1 MPTVGLR
8 QIQGNAALLG
18 SGQSHP
24 KTISRQAL
32 SSSGQKLVRVIEQPE
47 VEASRA
53 IVEARSLIVDHT
65 IECLH
70 GSVAEIASGVG
81 VHLDYLG
88 ESLAMVQ
95 PILFTDYLEWARL
108 GGVHLGE
115 TLECLA
121 EALQVHLATPEADS
135 ALEYVKAGLQQLTSS
150 PRKVESFLRP
160 DQPLGE
166 LAGKYWTNLLA
177 GERHVASRLITEA
190 VAGGVLVEDVYL
202 QVFQPCQRELGRL
215 WHLGE
220 ISVAQEHYC
229 TAATQLIMSQ
239 LYPYLF
245 AGERIGRTLVATC
258 IAGDLHEVGV
268 RFVADMFEL
277 KGWDT
282 FYLGAS
288 TPLDGIVQSVR
299 EHKADVLAISIT
311 YTPNLRQV
319 KELIRRLRAE
329 PDCSNLKILV
339 GGLPFNVAPSM
350 WREIGADGWAQDALA
365 AVELGNRLISTRA

>member
-1 MPTVGLR
+1 M
-8 QIQGNAALLG
+8 
-18 SGQSHP
+18 
-24 KTISRQAL
+24 
-32 SSSGQKLVRVIEQPE
+32 
-47 VEASRA
+47 
-53 IVEARSLIVDHT
+53 DHT
-65 IECLH
+65 LECLH
-70 GSVAEIASGVG
+70 GGVPETAQRVQ

-95 PILFTDYLEWARL
+95 PTLFTDYVEWARVGAADL
-108 GGVHLGE
+108 GH

-121 EALQVHLATPEADS
+121 EALQANLSESVADP
-135 ALEYVKAGLQQLTSS
+135 ARTYVKAGLEQLALS
-150 PRKVESFLRP
+150 PRKVETFLRP
-160 DQPLGE
+160 DQPLAD
-166 LAGKYWTNLLA
+166 LAGGYWTNLLA
-177 GERHVASRLITEA
+177 GERQAASRLIMEA
-190 VAGGVLVEDVYL
+190 VAGGVSVEEVYL
-202 QVFQPCQRELGRL
+202 QVFQPCQHELGRL
-215 WHLGE
+215 WHLNQ

-282 FYLGAS
+282 FYLGAN

-299 EHKADVLAISIT
+299 EHKADVLAISVT

-319 KELIRRLRAE
+319 KDLIGRLRAE
-329 PDCSNLKILV
+329 PDCSELKILV

-350 WREIGADGWAQDALA
+350 WREIGADGWAQDAVA
-365 AVELGNRLISTRA
+365 AVELANRLISTRA